1 MDWSAGVLACIRPA
15 RFSQPRRLRSSQM
28 LQLAQSSG
36 SDYNA
41 SLSNDLKLV
50 AQSRRRRIA
59 KAQVNN
65 LLYIRVGEESSKLA
79 NEQFDVTVIGS
90 GPGGYV
96 AAVRA
101 GQLGLKVAIVE
112 KDKRLGGTCTL
123 RGCIPTKQL
132 LMSAHIYE
140 QMQHAADFGVQASG
154 IQLAFADVQK
164 RKDKVV
170 MKNSKGIE
178 YLMKKNKATVF
189 KGTGKLSLPGK
200 VEVTDAEGNK
210 QTIQTKNIII
220 ATGSVVRPIPG
231 FETDGVHVVNS
242 DHILELKD
250 VPKSLIVMGSGA
262 VGVEFA
268 SVYSRFGAETTIV
281 ELLPRLVPLEDE
293 EVSKELERSF
303 RKRGIKSQVDTKLE
317 KLEKTETGV
326 RVTGKTGKGEA
337 VTLEAEMLLVAVGR
351 MPYTQ
356 GLGLE
361 GTKIKVDRGFIAVDE
376 YQQTAEKGVYAIG
389 DVVPTP
395 LLAHLASK
403 EGIVAVEHMAGK
415 KDVRPINLRLV
426 PNCTYCDPEVASVG
440 LTEAKAKELGY
451 DVKVGKFP
459 FSASGKA
466 RIIGEEEGFVKI
478 VAEKK
483 YDEVLG
489 VHIIGPHATELIAE
503 ACVAMQ
509 LETTADELGRT
520 MHAHPTVS
528 EAVMEAAEGVHDMAV
543 HI

>member
-1 MDWSAGVLACIRPA
+1 MPT
-15 RFSQPRRLRSSQM
+15 
-28 LQLAQSSG
+28 
-36 SDYNA
+36 
-41 SLSNDLKLV
+41 
-50 AQSRRRRIA
+50 
-59 KAQVNN
+59 
-65 LLYIRVGEESSKLA
+65 
-79 NEQFDVTVIGS
+79 EQFDVAIIGS

-96 AAVRA
+96 AAIRA
-101 GQLGLKVAIVE
+101 AQLGLKTAIVE

-140 QMQHAADFGVQASG
+140 QMQHAADFGVEASG
-154 IQLAFADVQK
+154 IQLAFATVQK
-164 RKDKVV
+164 RKEKVV

-178 YLMKKNKATVF
+178 YLMKKNKITSF
-189 KGTGKLSLPGK
+189 SGTGKLVLPGK
-200 VEVTDAEGNK
+200 IEVTSADGKKE
-210 QTIQTKNIII
+210 TIDSKHIIL

-231 FETDGVHVVNS
+231 FETDGQRVVSS
-242 DHILELKD
+242 DHILELKE
-250 VPKSLIVMGSGA
+250 VPKSLIVMGAGA

-268 SVYSRFGAETTIV
+268 SVYSRFGAATTIV

-293 EVSKELERSF
+293 EVSKELEKSL
-303 RKRGIKSQVDTKLE
+303 RKRGVKSQVDTKLE
-317 KLEKTETGV
+317 TLERSETGV
-326 RVTGKTGKGEA
+326 VVTGKTSKGEA
-337 VTLEAEMLLVAVGR
+337 VKLEAEMLLVAVGR
-351 MPYTQ
+351 MPYTD

-361 GTKIKVDRGFIAVDE
+361 GTKIKVERGFIQIDQ
-376 YQQTAEKGVYAIG
+376 YQQSGEKGVYAIG

-403 EGIVAVEHMAGK
+403 EGIVAVEHIAGH

-440 LTEAKAKELGY
+440 LTEAKARELGY
-451 DVKVGKFP
+451 DVKLGKFP

-466 RIIGEEEGFVKI
+466 RILGEEEGFVKI
-478 VAEKK
+478 VSESK
-483 YDEVLG
+483 YDEILG

-509 LETTADELGRT
+509 LESTAEELGRT
-520 MHAHPTVS
+520 MHAHPTVA
-528 EAVMEAAEGVHDMAV
+528 EAVMEAAEGVHGLAI

>member
-1 MDWSAGVLACIRPA
+1 M
-15 RFSQPRRLRSSQM
+15 
-28 LQLAQSSG
+28 
-36 SDYNA
+36 
-41 SLSNDLKLV
+41 
-50 AQSRRRRIA
+50 
-59 KAQVNN
+59 
-65 LLYIRVGEESSKLA
+65 A
-79 NEQFDVTVIGS
+79 NEQFDVTIIGS

-96 AAVRA
+96 AAIRA
-101 GQLGLKVAIVE
+101 AQLGLKVAIVE

-132 LMSAHIYE
+132 LMSAHVYE
-140 QMQHAADFGVQASG
+140 QMQHAADFGVEATG
-154 IQLAFADVQK
+154 IQLAFANVQK

-178 YLMKKNKATVF
+178 YLMKKNKITAF
-189 KGTGKLSLPGK
+189 SGTGRLSLPGK
-200 VEVTDAEGNK
+200 VEVTLADGKKETLN
-210 QTIQTKNIII
+210 TRNIII

-231 FETDGVHVVNS
+231 FDTDGQHVVNS
-242 DHILELKD
+242 DHILELKE
-250 VPKSLIVMGSGA
+250 VPRSLIVMGAGA

-293 EVSKELERSF
+293 EVSKELEKSF
-303 RKRGIKSQVDTKLE
+303 RKRGLKSQVDTKLE
-317 KLEKTETGV
+317 KLERNDKGV
-326 RVTGKTGKGEA
+326 VVTGKTSKGEA
-337 VTLEAEMLLVAVGR
+337 VKLEAEMLLVAVGR
-351 MPYTQ
+351 MPYTD
-356 GLGLE
+356 GLGIE
-361 GTKIKVDRGFIAVDE
+361 GTKIKVEKGFIQVDE
-376 YQQTAEKGVYAIG
+376 FQQTAEKGVYAIG

-403 EGIVAVEHMAGK
+403 EGIVAAEHIAGH

-440 LTEAKAKELGY
+440 LTEAKAREMGY
-451 DVKVGKFP
+451 DVKLGKFP

-466 RIIGEEEGFVKI
+466 RILGEEEGFVKI
-478 VAEKK
+478 VSEAK
-483 YDEVLG
+483 YDEILG

-509 LETTADELGRT
+509 LESTAEELGRT
-520 MHAHPTVS
+520 MHAHPTVA
-528 EAVMEAAEGVHDMAV
+528 EAVMEAAEGVHGLAV

>member
-1 MDWSAGVLACIRPA
+1 
-15 RFSQPRRLRSSQM
+15 
-28 LQLAQSSG
+28 
-36 SDYNA
+36 
-41 SLSNDLKLV
+41 LST
-50 AQSRRRRIA
+50 
-59 KAQVNN
+59 
-65 LLYIRVGEESSKLA
+65 
-79 NEQFDVTVIGS
+79 EQFDVTIIGS

-96 AAVRA
+96 AAIRA
-101 GQLGLKVAIVE
+101 AQLGLKTAIVE

-132 LMSAHIYE
+132 LMSAHVYE
-140 QMQHAADFGVQASG
+140 QMQHAADFGVEASG
-154 IQLAFADVQK
+154 IQLAFANVQK

-178 YLMKKNKATVF
+178 YLMKKNKITTF
-189 KGTGKLSLPGK
+189 SGTGKLALPGK
-200 VEVTDAEGNK
+200 VEVTAADGRK
-210 QTIQTKNIII
+210 QTINTKNFVL

-231 FETDGVHVVNS
+231 FETDGAHVVNS
-242 DHILELKD
+242 DHILELKE
-250 VPKSLIVMGSGA
+250 VPKSLIVLGAGA

-281 ELLPRLVPLEDE
+281 ELMPRLVPLEDE
-293 EVSKELERSF
+293 EVSKELEKSF
-303 RKRGIKSQVDTKLE
+303 RKRGLKSQVDTKLD
-317 KLEKTETGV
+317 KLEKTDNGV
-326 RVTGKTGKGEA
+326 VVSGKTSKGEE
-337 VTLEAEMLLVAVGR
+337 VRLEAEMLLVAVGR
-351 MPYTQ
+351 MPYTE

-361 GTKIKVDRGFIAVDE
+361 GTKIKVDTGFVQIDE
-376 YQQTAEKGVYAIG
+376 YQQTGEPGVYAIG

-403 EGIVAVEHMAGK
+403 EGIVAVEHMAGH

-440 LTEAKAKELGY
+440 LTEAKAKEMGY
-451 DVKVGKFP
+451 DVKLGKFP

-466 RIIGEEEGFVKI
+466 RILGEEEGFVKI
-478 VAEKK
+478 VSESK
-483 YDEVLG
+483 YDEILG

-509 LETTADELGRT
+509 LESTADELGRT

-528 EAVMEAAEGVHDMAV
+528 ESIMEAAEGVHGLTI

>member
-1 MDWSAGVLACIRPA
+1 MD
-15 RFSQPRRLRSSQM
+15 
-28 LQLAQSSG
+28 
-36 SDYNA
+36 
-41 SLSNDLKLV
+41 
-50 AQSRRRRIA
+50 
-59 KAQVNN
+59 
-65 LLYIRVGEESSKLA
+65 
-79 NEQFDVTVIGS
+79 NEQFDVTIIGS

-96 AAVRA
+96 AAIRA
-101 GQLGLKVAIVE
+101 AQLGLKVAIVE

-132 LMSAHIYE
+132 LMSAHVYE
-140 QMQHAADFGVQASG
+140 QMQHAADFGVEATG
-154 IQLAFADVQK
+154 IQLAFANVQK
-164 RKDKVV
+164 RKEKVV

-178 YLMKKNKATVF
+178 YLMKKNKITAF
-189 KGTGKLSLPGK
+189 IGTGKLSLPGK
-200 VEVTDAEGNK
+200 IEVTQGEGKNN
-210 QTIQTKNIII
+210 TVNTKNIII

-231 FETDGVHVVNS
+231 FDTDGQRVVNS
-242 DHILELKD
+242 DHILELKE
-250 VPKSLIVMGSGA
+250 VPKSLIVMGAGA

-293 EVSKELERSF
+293 EVSKELEKSF
-303 RKRGIKSQVDTKLE
+303 RKRGLKSQVDTKLE
-317 KLEKTETGV
+317 KLERSDKGV
-326 RVTGKTGKGEA
+326 VVTGKTSKGEA
-337 VTLEAEMLLVAVGR
+337 IKLEAEMLLVAVGR
-351 MPYTQ
+351 MPYTE

-361 GTKIKVDRGFIAVDE
+361 GTKIKVEKGFIQVDE
-376 YQQTAEKGVYAIG
+376 FQQTGEKGVYAIG

-403 EGIVAVEHMAGK
+403 EGIVAAEHIAGH

-440 LTEAKAKELGY
+440 LTEAKAREMGY
-451 DVKVGKFP
+451 EVKLGKFP

-466 RIIGEEEGFVKI
+466 RILGEEEGFVKI
-478 VAEKK
+478 VSEAK
-483 YDEVLG
+483 YDEILG
-489 VHIIGPHATELIAE
+489 IHIIGPHATELIAE

-509 LETTADELGRT
+509 LESTAEELGRT

-528 EAVMEAAEGVHDMAV
+528 EAVMEAAEGVHGLTV

>member
-1 MDWSAGVLACIRPA
+1 
-15 RFSQPRRLRSSQM
+15 
-28 LQLAQSSG
+28 
-36 SDYNA
+36 
-41 SLSNDLKLV
+41 
-50 AQSRRRRIA
+50 
-59 KAQVNN
+59 
-65 LLYIRVGEESSKLA
+65 
-79 NEQFDVTVIGS
+79 
-90 GPGGYV
+90 
-96 AAVRA
+96 
-101 GQLGLKVAIVE
+101 
-112 KDKRLGGTCTL
+112 
-123 RGCIPTKQL
+123 
-132 LMSAHIYE
+132 MSAHIFE
-140 QMQHAADFGVQASG
+140 QMKHAADFGVQASD

-170 MKNSKGIE
+170 TKNVKGIE
-178 YLMKKNKATVF
+178 YLMKKNKVTVI
-189 KGTGKLSLPGK
+189 KGTGKLVLPGR
-200 VEVTDAEGNK
+200 VEVTDAEGKK

-231 FETDGVHVVNS
+231 FETDGKTVVNS
-242 DHILELKD
+242 DHILELKE
-250 VPKSLIVMGSGA
+250 VPKSLIVMGCGA

-268 SVYSRFGAETTIV
+268 SVYSRFGADTTIV
-281 ELLPRLVPLEDE
+281 ELLPQIVPLEDE

-303 RKRGIKSQVDTKLE
+303 RKRGIKSLVGTKLE
-317 KLEKTETGV
+317 KMEKTATGV
-326 RVTGKTGKGEA
+326 KVNGKNGKGED

-361 GTKIKVDRGFIAVDE
+361 GTKIKLDRGFIQVDE

-403 EGIVAVEHMAGK
+403 EGIVAVEHLAGR

-426 PNCTYCDPEVASVG
+426 PNCTYCDPEIGSVG
-440 LTEAKAKELGY
+440 LTETKAKEQGY
-451 DVKVGKFP
+451 DVKIGRFP

-478 VAEKK
+478 VADKK
-483 YDEVLG
+483 YDEILG

-509 LETTADELGRT
+509 LESTADELGRT

-528 EAVMEAAEGVHDMAV
+528 EAVMEAAEGVHDLAV

>member
-1 MDWSAGVLACIRPA
+1 
-15 RFSQPRRLRSSQM
+15 
-28 LQLAQSSG
+28 
-36 SDYNA
+36 
-41 SLSNDLKLV
+41 
-50 AQSRRRRIA
+50 
-59 KAQVNN
+59 
-65 LLYIRVGEESSKLA
+65 LA
-79 NEQFDVTVIGS
+79 NEQFDVTIIGS

-96 AAVRA
+96 AAIRA
-101 GQLGLKVAIVE
+101 AQLGLKAAIVE

-132 LMSAHIYE
+132 LMSAHVYE

-178 YLMKKNKATVF
+178 FLMKKNSITRF
-189 KGTGKLSLPGK
+189 NGTGRLALPGK
-200 VEVTDAEGNK
+200 VEVTGEDGKK
-210 QTIQTKNIII
+210 QTINTKNIII
-220 ATGSVVRPIPG
+220 ASGSVVRPIPG
-231 FETDGVHVVNS
+231 FDTDGERVVNS
-242 DHILELKD
+242 DHILELKE
-250 VPKSLIVMGSGA
+250 VPKSLIVMGAGA

-293 EVSKELERSF
+293 EVSKDLERSF

-317 KLEKTETGV
+317 KLEKTDKGIV
-326 RVTGKTGKGEA
+326 VSGKTSKGEA
-337 VTLEAEMLLVAVGR
+337 VKLEAEMLLVAIGR
-351 MPYTQ
+351 MAYTE

-361 GTKIKVDRGFIAVDE
+361 GTKIKVERGFIQVDE
-376 YQQTAEKGVYAIG
+376 YQQTGEKGVYAIG

-403 EGIVAVEHMAGK
+403 EGILAVEHMSGQ

-440 LTEAKAKELGY
+440 LTEAKAREQGY

-466 RIIGEEEGFVKI
+466 RILGEEEGFVK
-478 VAEKK
+478 VVSEKK
-483 YDEVLG
+483 YDEILG

-503 ACVAMQ
+503 CCVAMQ
-509 LETTADELGRT
+509 LESTAEELGRT

-528 EAVMEAAEGVHDMAV
+528 EAVMEAAEGVHGLAI

>member
-1 MDWSAGVLACIRPA
+1 
-15 RFSQPRRLRSSQM
+15 
-28 LQLAQSSG
+28 
-36 SDYNA
+36 
-41 SLSNDLKLV
+41 
-50 AQSRRRRIA
+50 
-59 KAQVNN
+59 
-65 LLYIRVGEESSKLA
+65 LA

-96 AAVRA
+96 AAIRA
-101 GQLGLKVAIVE
+101 AQLGLKAAIVE

-132 LMSAHIYE
+132 LMSAHVYE
-140 QMQHAADFGVQASG
+140 QMQHAADFGVQASE

-178 YLMKKNKATVF
+178 YLMKKNSITRF
-189 KGTGKLSLPGK
+189 NGTGRLALPGK
-200 VEVTDAEGNK
+200 VEVTGEDGKKE
-210 QTIQTKNIII
+210 TINTKSIII

-231 FETDGVHVVNS
+231 FETDGARVVNS
-242 DHILELKD
+242 DHILELKET
-250 VPKSLIVMGSGA
+250 PKSLIVMGAGA

-268 SVYSRFGAETTIV
+268 SVYSRFGAQTTIV

-293 EVSKELERSF
+293 EVSQELERSF
-303 RKRGIKSQVDTKLE
+303 RKRGIKSQVGTKLE
-317 KLEKTETGV
+317 RMEQSDKGV
-326 RVTGKTGKGEA
+326 VVTGKDSKGQE
-337 VTLEAEMLLVAVGR
+337 VKLEAEMLLVAVGR
-351 MPYTQ
+351 MPYTE

-361 GTKIKVDRGFIAVDE
+361 GTKIKVEKGFIKVDE
-376 YQQTAEKGVYAIG
+376 YQQTGEKGVYAIG

-403 EGIVAVEHMAGK
+403 EGIVAVEHMAGQ

-440 LTEAKAKELGY
+440 LTEAKARAEGY

-466 RIIGEEEGFVKI
+466 RIIGEEEGFVK
-478 VAEKK
+478 VVSEQK
-483 YDEVLG
+483 YDEILG

-509 LETTADELGRT
+509 LESTAEELGRT

-528 EAVMEAAEGVHDMAV
+528 EAVMEAAEGVHGMSI

>member
-1 MDWSAGVLACIRPA
+1 MADKQNG
-15 RFSQPRRLRSSQM
+15 
-28 LQLAQSSG
+28 
-36 SDYNA
+36 
-41 SLSNDLKLV
+41 
-50 AQSRRRRIA
+50 
-59 KAQVNN
+59 
-65 LLYIRVGEESSKLA
+65 
-79 NEQFDVTVIGS
+79 EQFDVTIIGS

-96 AAVRA
+96 AAIRA
-101 GQLGLKVAIVE
+101 GQLGLKVAMVE
-112 KDKRLGGTCTL
+112 KDTRLGGTCTL
-123 RGCIPTKQL
+123 RGCIPTKQM

-140 QMQHAADFGVQASG
+140 QMQHAADFGVQATG

-170 MKNSKGIE
+170 LKNTKGIE
-178 YLMKKNKATVF
+178 YLMKKNKVVVF
-189 KGTGKLSLPGK
+189 KGTGKLALPGK
-200 VEVTDAEGNK
+200 VEVTGADGAK
-210 QTIQTKNIII
+210 QTINTKNIVI

-250 VPKSLIVMGSGA
+250 VPKSLIVMGAGA

-268 SVYSRFGAETTIV
+268 SVYSRFGAETTVV
-281 ELLPRLVPLEDE
+281 ELMPRLVPLEDE
-293 EVSKELERSF
+293 EVSKELEKSF

-317 KLEKTETGV
+317 KLEKTDTGV
-326 RVTGKTGKGEA
+326 VVTGKTSKGEA
-337 VTLEAEMLLVAVGR
+337 VRLEAEMLLVAVGR
-351 MPYTQ
+351 MPFTE

-361 GTKIKVDRGFIAVDE
+361 GSKIKVERGFVQVDE
-376 YQQTAEKGVYAIG
+376 FQQTAEKGVYAIG

-403 EGIVAVEHMAGK
+403 EGIVAVEHMAGQ

-440 LTEAKAKELGY
+440 LTEAKAREQGY
-451 DVKVGKFP
+451 DVKIGKFP

-466 RIIGEEEGFVKI
+466 RILGEEEGFVKI
-478 VAEKK
+478 VGESK
-483 YDEVLG
+483 YDEILG
-489 VHIIGPHATELIAE
+489 VHIIGAHATELIAE

-509 LETTADELGRT
+509 LESTAEELGRT

-528 EAVMEAAEGVHDMAV
+528 ETVMEAAEGVHGLAI